1 MKYNKGDLVLVNIG
15 QLNNSLGVILS
26 SKKIKETKTLDD
38 LWLTKIYEEYNLY
51 KVLVHGK
58 IKTYT
63 DGQIIKKV

>member
-1 MKYNKGDLVLVNIG
+1 MKYKKGDLVLLAIG
-15 QLNNSLGVILS
+15 QRDNSFGVILS
-26 SKKIKETKTLDD
+26 SKRMKETKTLDD

-63 DGQIIKKV
+63 DNQIVKKV